1 MPADVTPLHLAA
13 IAMLFVAWALYSPL
27 LSRFGRGTLNVQLD
41 VVRRRWMAIA
51 VTRQVRVPD
60 AVLIGHIIH
69 AVAFFGSATLIVLA
83 GLIGAVVNLKSVH
96 AAVTGLPFVAAM
108 SIELFALKLATVA
121 LVLVVSFFS
130 YTYALR
136 KLIYVLALL
145 GGLPEAEAAPATPG
159 LAALVDNTATVLT
172 EAVKSFNTGIR
183 GYYFAIAALFLFAGP
198 VASILATAAVMTLLL
213 WRQTVSRTAHAIG
226 AYVDA
231 LAESGEP
238 PRER

>member
-13 IAMLFVAWALYSPL
+13 IAVLFTAWALYSPL

-60 AVLIGHIIH
+60 AVIIGHIIH

-83 GLIGAVVNLKSVH
+83 GVIGAVVNLRSVH
-96 AAVTGLPFVAAM
+96 AAVTGLPFVASM
-108 SIELFALKLATVA
+108 SVELFALKLGT
-121 LVLVVSFFS
+121 LVLVLVISFFS

-136 KLIYVLALL
+136 KLNYVLALV
-145 GGLPEAEAAPATPG
+145 GGLPEADAAASTPG
-159 LAALVDNTATVLT
+159 LDALVDNTATVLT
-172 EAVKSFNTGIR
+172 EAMKSFNTGIR

-198 VASILATAAVMTLLL
+198 VASMLATAAVMVLLV
-213 WRQTVSRTAHAIG
+213 WRQTRTRTAHAIG

-231 LAESGEP
+231 LARSAEAS
-238 PRER
+238 RER